1 MTIRILIA
9 DDEDLVRA
17 GIRMIVQSQPDMEVV
32 GEARDGAE
40 AVELASDRS
49 ADVVLMDVRMPDVDG
64 ILATKRLA
72 ERAGRGPRVLMLTTF
87 DRDEYVYDAMRAGAS
102 GFLLKSSPP
111 EQLTGAIRLI
121 HSGESLLAPSIT
133 RRLIEDFVSRPPP
146 GAPMDPRLSS
156 LTPRELD
163 VLRLI
168 ARGLSN
174 AEIAEN
180 LVLSEG
186 TIKTHVNRL
195 FSKLNLRDRAQAVVV
210 AYESGLIR
218 VGEKGPE

>member
-1 MTIRILIA
+1 MIIRVLIA

-17 GIRMIVQSQPDMEVV
+17 GICMIVQSQPDMEVV
-32 GEARDGAE
+32 GEARDGAG
-40 AVELASDRS
+40 AIELANDLT

-64 ILATKRLA
+64 IIATKRLA
-72 ERAGRGPRVLMLTTF
+72 GGGARVLMLTTF

-133 RRLIEDFVSRPPP
+133 RRLIEDFVRRPPP

-163 VLRLI
+163 VLRMI
-168 ARGLSN
+168 AQGRSN
-174 AEIAEN
+174 TEIAKE
-180 LVLSEG
+180 LTLSEG
-186 TIKTHVNRL
+186 TIKTHVNHL
-195 FSKLNLRDRAQAVVV
+195 FSKLNLRDRTQAVVI
-210 AYESGLIR
+210 AYESGVVR
-218 VGEKGPE
+218 VGETGREE

>member
-1 MTIRILIA
+1 MTIRVLIA

-17 GIRMIVQSQPDMEVV
+17 GIRMLIESQPDMEVV
-32 GEARDGAE
+32 GEARGGAE
-40 AVELASDRS
+40 AAELAKELS
-49 ADVVLMDVRMPDVDG
+49 ADVVLMDVRMPVVDG
-64 ILATKRLA
+64 IMATKRLA
-72 ERAGRGPRVLMLTTF
+72 EGGERGPRVLMLTTF

-121 HSGESLLAPSIT
+121 DAGESLLAPSIT

-146 GAPMDPRLSS
+146 GAPKDPRLSS

-168 ARGLSN
+168 GQGLSN
-174 AEIAEN
+174 AEIAEE
-180 LVLSEG
+180 LVLGEG
-186 TIKTHVNRL
+186 TIKTHVNRV

-210 AYESGLIR
+210 AYESGVVR
-218 VGEKGPE
+218 VGETGRE